1 MNRAKRVGM
10 WMVLV
15 AIALSMV
22 SSIALAQPV
31 IDLAGTGMTIPI
43 GTAVI
48 EQMLAADVNND
59 GYDDLIIASRSPN
72 TVRVMSG
79 QDFSILY
86 SFSYVTNLV
95 ASGSVGTI
103 IQLDLTAYGKP
114 IAVGDTNGD
123 GYQDVILRS
132 GSSLGEVVKVYSG
145 QDGSLLQ
152 QFDVSTVITDSIV
165 AKTAA
170 ALDAAD
176 IDGDGKA
183 EIFIEIPTGKVLRIA
198 GIPVSWLAGDA
209 VIILEDDGS
218 TTNYIA
224 PEPTYTAEYT
234 FNGRFASPSQQS
246 FISGGKG
253 IDCIMPC
260 NADEPNLYRYTTAG
274 PQQTSLA
281 GAPRWA
287 GAASYPL
294 RDVEV
299 WHGSSTQ
306 TDSIIYSTDQPVSPY
321 NIQLYEV
328 SFATGSPVETLLKSY
343 SSGQSVYNLLVINI
357 FGLGADQLLVWEF
370 DAGYTNPR
378 LQLYSKDF
386 QTLYA
391 TFLNAPIME
400 ISGDFDGDGVAEL
413 IGSESGEWKVYMY
426 GTVCGDNICQAG
438 EICAADSC
446 PPPTCS
452 DSIQNQDETGVDCGG
467 AVCPAC
473 LAPCTDSDSDTY
485 FTTPECS
492 NPGSASLNDI
502 YDSEVMPDGTIN
514 DGNTRVEVHP
524 DHRGFFM
531 FSLSSL
537 PANAIPYS
545 ALLRLDF
552 EDIKNDDLY
561 DVSSVEALDPLA
573 DGLALYNDLDDG
585 AKYVDNGETNVL
597 KVSKTIDLVNAL
609 SDIQSSISK
618 GWFGLGFSISADF
631 MKIRSMESA
640 QPPYIEINYYTRQLD
655 CNDVP
660 PAGSAIYPGA
670 AEICGDGI
678 DQDCNGADLACA
690 APPTCTFTNS
700 YWSAESTTAG
710 SKVTM
715 TVEGTNCADGEQV
728 NFNIWEDDL
737 IFSEDI
743 SDQFFVN
750 PTAVFNGGTAAASW
764 YAIFV
769 PDGPGGLFDPPE
781 FYFNAELAS
790 DPSVSLRSQGPAAD
804 GLIDVWPNS
813 IVSKPVPFLIK
824 PNGGEVYDQSASIL
838 WNAAV
843 DPEDDAVVYS
853 LYYSEDS
860 GQTWNLIT
868 GNYGYINSAGGQ
880 SSFTF
885 SFG

>member
-1 MNRAKRVGM
+1 M
-10 WMVLV
+10 
-15 AIALSMV
+15 
-22 SSIALAQPV
+22 
-31 IDLAGTGMTIPI
+31 
-43 GTAVI
+43 
-48 EQMLAADVNND
+48 
-59 GYDDLIIASRSPN
+59 
-72 TVRVMSG
+72 
-79 QDFSILY
+79 
-86 SFSYVTNLV
+86 
-95 ASGSVGTI
+95 
-103 IQLDLTAYGKP
+103 
-114 IAVGDTNGD
+114 
-123 GYQDVILRS
+123 
-132 GSSLGEVVKVYSG
+132 
-145 QDGSLLQ
+145 
-152 QFDVSTVITDSIV
+152 
-165 AKTAA
+165 
-170 ALDAAD
+170 
-176 IDGDGKA
+176 
-183 EIFIEIPTGKVLRIA
+183 
-198 GIPVSWLAGDA
+198 
-209 VIILEDDGS
+209 
-218 TTNYIA
+218 
-224 PEPTYTAEYT
+224 
-234 FNGRFASPSQQS
+234 
-246 FISGGKG
+246 
-253 IDCIMPC
+253 
-260 NADEPNLYRYTTAG
+260 
-274 PQQTSLA
+274 
-281 GAPRWA
+281 
-287 GAASYPL
+287 
-294 RDVEV
+294 
-299 WHGSSTQ
+299 
-306 TDSIIYSTDQPVSPY
+306 
-321 NIQLYEV
+321 
-328 SFATGSPVETLLKSY
+328 
-343 SSGQSVYNLLVINI
+343 
-357 FGLGADQLLVWEF
+357 
-370 DAGYTNPR
+370 
-378 LQLYSKDF
+378 
-386 QTLYA
+386 
-391 TFLNAPIME
+391 
-400 ISGDFDGDGVAEL
+400 
-413 IGSESGEWKVYMY
+413 
-426 GTVCGDNICQAG
+426 
-438 EICAADSC
+438 
-446 PPPTCS
+446 
-452 DSIQNQDETGVDCGG
+452 
-467 AVCPAC
+467 
-473 LAPCTDSDSDTY
+473 
-485 FTTPECS
+485 
-492 NPGSASLNDI
+492 
-502 YDSEVMPDGTIN
+502 
-514 DGNTRVEVHP
+514 
-524 DHRGFFM
+524 
-531 FSLSSL
+531 
-537 PANAIPYS
+537 
-545 ALLRLDF
+545 
-552 EDIKNDDLY
+552 
-561 DVSSVEALDPLA
+561 A

-737 IFSEDI
+737 IISEDI

-860 GQTWNLIT
+860 GQTWNLIS